1 MANAKPSLATRLGT
15 YIRAITLALAVIGVA
30 VGVAALAL
38 GILLWQERPTIQT
51 AADRA
56 QNAAQVTSAMDTRVS
71 GVEQQAETLNQNV
84 SVLQFQNHLLRASV
98 RISRA
103 RGHLSERQSGLAVR
117 ELSEVERS
125 LNAAAKLGSVG
136 QQEQI
141 VEIKTLLADLKNIVE
156 TGTFPIQTLE
166 VIGDRIDAMIR

>member
-1 MANAKPSLATRLGT
+1 MANAKPTLASRLGRW
-15 YIRAITLALAVIGVA
+15 IRAITLALAVIGVA
-30 VGVAALAL
+30 TGVAALAL
-38 GILLWQERPTIQT
+38 GILLWQDRPTVQT

-71 GVEQQAETLNQNV
+71 GVEQQAETLSQEVN
-84 SVLQFQNHLLRASV
+84 VLQFQNHLLRASV

-103 RGHLSERQSGLAVR
+103 RVHLRERQSGLAVR
-117 ELSEVERS
+117 ELAEAERS
-125 LNAAAKLGSVG
+125 LNAAAKLGSIG

-141 VEIKTLLADLKNIVE
+141 EEIKTLLADLKNIVE

>member
-1 MANAKPSLATRLGT
+1 MANAKTSLATRMGS
-15 YIRAITLALAVIGVA
+15 YIRVITLALAVIGVA

-98 RISRA
+98 L
-103 RGHLSERQSGLAVR
+103 H
-117 ELSEVERS
+117 
-125 LNAAAKLGSVG
+125 
-136 QQEQI
+136 
-141 VEIKTLLADLKNIVE
+141 
-156 TGTFPIQTLE
+156 
-166 VIGDRIDAMIR
+166 